1 MAERDAKGR
10 FIKGHSVKS
19 PGRKAQPAEFKKAC
33 EELTLSAL
41 EVLKTIMLDDT
52 QTASARIK
60 AAEIILDRAYG
71 KPYQAVQVD
80 QLDTVVRIVDEDPE
94 GEMYNV

>member
-71 KPYQAVQVD
+71 KPYQSID
-80 QLDTVVRIVDEDPE
+80 LGDLDKTVTVTFADELKE
-94 GEMYNV
+94 YGK